1 VPKKILE
8 WLTVAIPFLEPY
20 PFWVKASVAGW
31 LIFSAVVVAML
42 LFFRPTPPPGS
53 VRADNPSPSTGQTG
67 ASAQPPQTEATQ
79 KPLTEKKASP
89 TPRQEATIKD
99 SPNATVYQAGRD
111 LVVVPPGTTGS
122 GTASATIQSVGLEA
136 RLTCTTR
143 QGVELPPEKVD
154 LLAWFSGDATLR
166 GPAGEAVLKL
176 VSPVY
181 FQRLT
186 DGRLVIVNR
195 FVLPEDSHLK
205 FRPAQVLATYNDLV
219 LPITTVVNNYSDA
232 IDRVQLLEVSLRIN
246 GGDPDY
252 QSYRY
257 DIGFERGKGVTFTIP
272 LRKSG
277 G

>member
-1 VPKKILE
+1 
-8 WLTVAIPFLEPY
+8 
-20 PFWVKASVAGW
+20 
-31 LIFSAVVVAML
+31 
-42 LFFRPTPPPGS
+42 
-53 VRADNPSPSTGQTG
+53 
-67 ASAQPPQTEATQ
+67 
-79 KPLTEKKASP
+79 
-89 TPRQEATIKD
+89 
-99 SPNATVYQAGRD
+99 
-111 LVVVPPGTTGS
+111 
-122 GTASATIQSVGLEA
+122 
-136 RLTCTTR
+136 
-143 QGVELPPEKVD
+143 
-154 LLAWFSGDATLR
+154 
-166 GPAGEAVLKL
+166 
-176 VSPVY
+176 
-181 FQRLT
+181 
-186 DGRLVIVNR
+186 VNR